1 MKIDALIVLM
11 MVSAVG
17 LSGGCSRNQ
26 PPADSLP
33 NPAPAAASDASTA
46 ASAADKAPP
55 ANALADFSV
64 EPGVVHACDGQ
75 DRVVSTVKWQ
85 VKDPA
90 VATVKVEVDSTE
102 DATRKT
108 FTAGGATGEAQTG
121 DWVGAGVRFHLI
133 DAASGKELAT
143 HEVTSLPCE
152 G

>member
-1 MKIDALIVLM
+1 MKVNALIVLM
-11 MVSAVG
+11 VG
-17 LSGGCSRNQ
+17 LSAGCSKNQ

-33 NPAPAAASDASTA
+33 NPAPPA
-46 ASAADKAPP
+46 ASAAPATGAPADQAPP

-85 VKDPA
+85 VKDPS
-90 VATVKVEVDSTE
+90 VATVRVEVDSTD

-121 DWVGAGVRFHLI
+121 DWVGAGVRFHLV

>member
-1 MKIDALIVLM
+1 MKVNALIVLM

-17 LSGGCSRNQ
+17 LGAGCSRNQ

-33 NPAPAAASDASTA
+33 NAAPPAASDAGTA
-46 ASAADKAPP
+46 TQPAEKAAPV
-55 ANALADFSV
+55 NALADFSV

-85 VKDPA
+85 VKDPS
-90 VATVKVEVDSTE
+90 VATVKVEVDST
-102 DATRKT
+102 DDPTRKT

-121 DWVGAGVRFHLI
+121 DWVGNGVRFHLI
-133 DAASGKELAT
+133 DAASGKELAS